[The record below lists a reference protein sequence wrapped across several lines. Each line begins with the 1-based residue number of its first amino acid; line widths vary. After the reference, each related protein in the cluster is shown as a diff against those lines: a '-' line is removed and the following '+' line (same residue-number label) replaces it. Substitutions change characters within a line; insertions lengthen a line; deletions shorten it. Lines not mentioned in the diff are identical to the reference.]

1 MAPHPPNSPENI
13 GWRLLVFVGVFTPLQ
28 LIFVALRFYAR
39 SLGASPWGWDDGLI
53 IVSLLGQFVAA
64 GIAIECRGPPCR
76 IPRGDEPGS
85 RGRLLQ
91 VPGGHLGLVPGH
103 RLDLQDGHL
112 PALPAAL
119 PQKAVRVIVGAVGA
133 VLVCTSIVCVIVN
146 LAACR
151 PFSTHWAPPA
161 VQAVHCWNKE
171 AIFIWSTLPNIIT
184 DVIVLVLPLPIV
196 WRLHTSTHM
205 KGALTVTFLIG
216 SSLMILF
223 VAGKRGLVASILR
236 FWAFSNTNSFIDA
249 TYNAVE
255 LIIWT
260 VVEPGIYL
268 ISACMLMYRPL
279 LEKLGVGRFRIG
291 SRDRSKPYAAGDA
304 PRPKADS
311 RHQPSSSAAQEG
323 DDIAL
328 RSNTH
333 NGFEQLTDDEERG
346 NSRGSRPYTG
356 HHRSDD
362 SRELENIRIT
372 TNIKQSWSQ
381 V

>member
-64 GIAIECRGPPCR
+64 GIAI
-76 IPRGDEPGS
+76 GS
-85 RGRLLQ
+85 VMQSAVGHHVGYLEETNPEAVVVFFKYLVAISAWYLATVWISKMAICLLYLRLF
-91 VPGGHLGLVPGH
+91 
-103 RLDLQDGHL
+103 
-112 PALPAAL
+112 
-119 PQKAVRVIVGAVGA
+119 PQKAVRIIVGAVGA

-151 PFSTHWAPPA
+151 PFSTHWAPPP

-216 SSLMILF
+216 SS
-223 VAGKRGLVASILR
+223 GLVASILR